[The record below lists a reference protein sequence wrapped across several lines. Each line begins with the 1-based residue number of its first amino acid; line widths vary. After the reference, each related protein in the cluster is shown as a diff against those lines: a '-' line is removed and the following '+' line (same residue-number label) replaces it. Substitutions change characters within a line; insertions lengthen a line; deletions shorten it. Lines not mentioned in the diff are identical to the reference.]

1 VHTIT
6 CMWLRHSSTQTLS
19 VKNVISN
26 LDVTYGALLNSWTL
40 ETSCSDSDQESK
52 TNSGVGLKKNQEMNM
67 HEPEEW

>member
-6 CMWLRHSSTQTLS
+6 CMWRHHSSTQTLS

-26 LDVTYGALLNSWTL
+26 LYVTYEVFLIDWTL

-67 HEPEEW
+67 HEPEE